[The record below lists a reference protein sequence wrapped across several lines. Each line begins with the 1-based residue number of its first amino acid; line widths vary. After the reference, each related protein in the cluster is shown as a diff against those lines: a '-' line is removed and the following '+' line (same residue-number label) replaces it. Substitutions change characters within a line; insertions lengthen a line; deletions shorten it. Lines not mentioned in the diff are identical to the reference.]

1 MNMAE
6 ITASMVKQLRDMT
19 GAGMMDCKNAL
30 VEAEGDFDKAIEI
43 LRKRGAAKAAK
54 KAGRTTNEGIIHAYI
69 HHNKRVGVL
78 LELNCETDFVARTDE
93 FQQLAKN
100 LAMQIAAMSPRWVK
114 IEDVP
119 EEVVEKEKEIY
130 REQVKA
136 AGKPDHVVEK
146 IVEGKLKKFFEEN
159 CLLEQTFFMDES
171 KKIKD
176 LITEAIAKLG
186 ENIQVSRFVRMA
198 IGE

>member
-100 LAMQIAAMSPRWVK
+100 LAMQIAAMSPRWVR

>member
-1 MNMAE
+1 MAE

-100 LAMQIAAMSPRWVK
+100 LAMQIAAMSPRWVR

>member
-1 MNMAE
+1 MAE

-130 REQVKA
+130 REQVKGT
-136 AGKPDHVVEK
+136 GKPDHVVEK